1 MSKTTSQ
8 DIQATLW
15 KAAGTFRGTIDAAN
29 YKDFVLSMLFLK
41 YLDDTY
47 KEFLREL
54 EEKYKGNQI
63 RIDRAKKNLPFVL
76 GEKERFDYLYDN
88 RFDPKIGEMINTAL
102 QGIQDSNTELRGVFR
117 SINFNSESMLGN
129 PQQKVTKLRTLLED
143 FKPLCLEPSQI
154 EVGPVSYTH
163 LIPRSRGRAEILWSG
178 NCRRAGTESLCLPAE
193 WATESTA
200 ATGRWMRR
208 GSRWS

>member
-54 EEKYKGNQI
+54 EEKYRGNQI

-117 SINFNSESMLGN
+117 SINFNSESMLGTSAVRSAR
-129 PQQKVTKLRTLLED
+129 KSTLVT
-143 FKPLCLEPSQI
+143 
-154 EVGPVSYTH
+154 
-163 LIPRSRGRAEILWSG
+163 
-178 NCRRAGTESLCLPAE
+178 
-193 WATESTA
+193 
-200 ATGRWMRR
+200 
-208 GSRWS
+208 

>member
-88 RFDPKIGEMINTAL
+88 RFDPKLGEMINTAL
-102 QGIQDSNTELRGVFR
+102 PGIQDRNTEIRGVFR
-117 SINFNSESMLGN
+117 SINLKSESLMGN
-129 PQQKVTKLRTLLED
+129 TQQSDTQLSTLLDD
-143 FKPLCLEPSQI
+143 FNLLCLDSSQF
-154 EVGPVSYTH
+154 EEGPGY
-163 LIPRSRGRAEILWSG
+163 
-178 NCRRAGTESLCLPAE
+178 
-193 WATESTA
+193 
-200 ATGRWMRR
+200 
-208 GSRWS
+208 

>member
-8 DIQATLW
+8 DIKATLW

-47 KEFLREL
+47 KEHLREL
-54 EEKYKGNQI
+54 EERYKGNEV
-63 RIDRAKKNLPFVL
+63 RIERAKKNLPFVL
-76 GEKERFDYLYDN
+76 DEKERFDYLYEH
-88 RFDPKIGEMINTAL
+88 RFDPKIGELINTAL

-129 PQQKVTKLRTLLED
+129 PQAAY
-143 FKPLCLEPSQI
+143 P
-154 EVGPVSYTH
+154 
-163 LIPRSRGRAEILWSG
+163 
-178 NCRRAGTESLCLPAE
+178 AG
-193 WATESTA
+193 
-200 ATGRWMRR
+200 GF
-208 GSRWS
+208 

>member
-54 EEKYKGNQI
+54 EENTREI
-63 RIDRAKKNLPFVL
+63 RSVS
-76 GEKERFDYLYDN
+76 
-88 RFDPKIGEMINTAL
+88 TAL
-102 QGIQDSNTELRGVFR
+102 RRTFR
-117 SINFNSESMLGN
+117 SSLVKKSA
-129 PQQKVTKLRTLLED
+129 
-143 FKPLCLEPSQI
+143 
-154 EVGPVSYTH
+154 
-163 LIPRSRGRAEILWSG
+163 LITCMVIA
-178 NCRRAGTESLCLPAE
+178 
-193 WATESTA
+193 STPKSA
-200 ATGRWMRR
+200 R
-208 GSRWS
+208 